1 MDHRDLADSWAVTL
15 RHLAAARFYL
25 AEHLPMGEA
34 RAAERDLAHYL
45 HHNEFGLAL
54 GEAEALGEMC
64 QAPAAFWLELR
75 LAAANMDLNEEAE
88 RYARRSES

>member
-1 MDHRDLADSWAVTL
+1 MDHRDLAESWVVTL
-15 RHLAAARFYL
+15 RYLAAARFYL

-34 RAAERDLAHYL
+34 RDAERELAHYL

-64 QAPAAFWLELR
+64 QAPAAYWLELR
-75 LAAANMDLNEEAE
+75 NAATNMGLTEEAA
-88 RYARRSES
+88 RYALRSDS